1 MFTDFKEEILDI
13 FLIQINTENINT
25 VLQLIFH
32 LELFLEQLV
41 ENQGQLVLV
50 QNGSDNA
57 SSVHNDI
64 YFESSERGSEQLR
77 SQIVD
82 YHLTLG

>member
-13 FLIQINTENINT
+13 FLIQINAENIST
-25 VLQLIFH
+25 VLQLVFH
-32 LELFLEQLV
+32 LEFLLEQLV

-50 QNGSDNA
+50 QNGSENA
-57 SSVHNDI
+57 GSVHDDI
-64 YFESSERGSEQLR
+64 YFESSERDSEQLR

>member
-64 YFESSERGSEQLR
+64 SFESSERGSEQLR

>member
-13 FLIQINTENINT
+13 FLIQINAENINT
-25 VLQLIFH
+25 VLQLVFH
-32 LELFLEQLV
+32 LEFFLEQLV

-50 QNGSDNA
+50 QNGSENA
-57 SSVHNDI
+57 GSVHDDI
-64 YFESSERGSEQLR
+64 YFESSERGREQLR

-82 YHLTLG
+82 YHLTFG